1 MQITL
6 LGTGAAGGV
15 PLFGCQ
21 CSVCSA
27 AKSDPSLRRRPASAL
42 LEVEGAAYL
51 IDAGIMDIGE
61 RFEASFLNAI
71 FLTHFHPDHVQGLF
85 HIRWGKE
92 PNISVFCPPDKDGCA
107 DLYKHPG
114 LLEFIHQKKYATLK
128 LENLEVTSLPLIHS
142 KLTYGYLFQCAGKS
156 VAYFTDTKGLPPK
169 VLGYL
174 TSTDLEYL
182 IIDTSSPPDV
192 DNRNHNNLNETLA
205 LHDSIGP
212 RKTIMT
218 HIGHDFDRWL
228 KQHGDKLPSDVIAGY
243 DGMTLTL

>member
-128 LENLEVTSLPLIHS
+128 
-142 KLTYGYLFQCAGKS
+142 
-156 VAYFTDTKGLPPK
+156 
-169 VLGYL
+169 
-174 TSTDLEYL
+174 
-182 IIDTSSPPDV
+182 
-192 DNRNHNNLNETLA
+192 
-205 LHDSIGP
+205 
-212 RKTIMT
+212 
-218 HIGHDFDRWL
+218 
-228 KQHGDKLPSDVIAGY
+228 
-243 DGMTLTL
+243 